1 MKSRLLSGL
10 IRRRWISVILLLI
23 VTSSCEKEPGEG
35 GNSIIRGRVY
45 VNSFFLNQQ
54 RPAADQD
61 VCIIYGDDD
70 YTVDDRTR
78 TSFDGTYKF
87 EFLRKGKYRVFVYSE
102 DTTATSAGRDTVFLL
117 ETEIKKN
124 HSEVELPDLITYKL

>member
-1 MKSRLLSGL
+1 MKSRLFSRL
-10 IRRRWISVILLLI
+10 IRWQLI
-23 VTSSCEKEPGEG
+23 HVVLVSIMISSCEKEPGEG

-54 RPAADQD
+54 GPAADQD
-61 VCIIYGDDD
+61 VFIIYGDDD

-102 DTTATSAGRDTVFLL
+102 DTAAATAGRDTVMLL

-124 HSEVELPDLITYKL
+124 RSEIELPDLVTYKL